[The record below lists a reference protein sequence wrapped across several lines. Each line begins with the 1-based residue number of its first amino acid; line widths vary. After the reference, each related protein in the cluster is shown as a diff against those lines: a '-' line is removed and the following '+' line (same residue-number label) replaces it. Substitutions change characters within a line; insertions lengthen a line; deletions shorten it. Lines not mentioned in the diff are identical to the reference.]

1 MKNKLLFL
9 LLGTIFVLSLS
20 VRFINLSEFP
30 TGFHIDEANLGYNA
44 YSILMTGKDDNGNF
58 LPLHHNMFD
67 DFNPTGYHYLT
78 VIPVAVFGL
87 TEFATRF
94 TAAIFGS
101 FLIVAVFFLGFL
113 VTNDKRVGIL
123 AALFTSLSPWG
134 ILFSRTSAETLVATF
149 FVVTGF
155 ALLFYFLK
163 YRKTY
168 ALPIATFFLILSFFI
183 YPTPR
188 LFVPLLL
195 FATLFITRGLW
206 WRELKK
212 GIIISFVTVSVVAIC
227 LVLFVS
233 GGTGRFSQVSIF
245 TYPETKLVMEEQIR
259 EDGGRT
265 SLIETRL
272 FHNKAINYSYT
283 FISNYFAYFSGEFLF
298 TEGGYPRFLRVPHMG
313 MLHLVQLPFLIY
325 GFYQLARSKKKLSH
339 VILAWVLLSPF
350 VASITVD
357 DIPNMRRAL
366 VMFPVLEV
374 VVAYGF
380 IAFITTFFVKYQK
393 ILVTLFAL
401 IFTYSVLLF
410 LHQYFIHAQVHQNW
424 YRNDGFDRMF
434 DEVKKSYDSFDHI
447 LITKD
452 AGGIYPLVLF
462 HMKYDPS
469 TYQAEGS
476 TKDREYTGFGK
487 FLFVP
492 QACPSKDQD
501 SRFPQSGR
509 ILYVEKGECDGVV
522 LSASFIYRE
531 DGSKAFRLVYE
542 TNE

>member
-9 LLGTIFVLSLS
+9 LLGTVFIVALLT
-20 VRFINLSEFP
+20 RFINLSKSP
-30 TGFHIDEANLGYNA
+30 SGFHIDEANLGYNA

-58 LPLHHNMFD
+58 LPLYHNMFD

-78 VIPVAVFGL
+78 VIPIAVFGL

-101 FLIVAVFFLGFL
+101 LLIIAVFFLGFL
-113 VTNDKRVGIL
+113 VTNDRRVGIL
-123 AALFTSLSPWG
+123 AALFTALSPWG

-163 YRKTY
+163 YKKTY
-168 ALPIATFFLILSFFI
+168 ALPLSTLFLILSFFV

-188 LFVPLLL
+188 LFVPILL
-195 FATLFITRGLW
+195 FVTLFITRSLW
-206 WRELKK
+206 WKELKK
-212 GIIISFVTVSVVAIC
+212 GIIVSFITVSVTAIF

-245 TYPETKLVMEEQIR
+245 TYPETKLIMEEQIR

-265 SLIETRL
+265 SLIETRV
-272 FHNKAINYSYT
+272 FHNKVVNYSYT

-298 TEGGYPRFLRVPHMG
+298 TEGGYPRFLRIPHMG
-313 MLHLVQLPFLIY
+313 MLHLIQLPFLIY
-325 GFYQLARSKKKLSH
+325 GFYHLARSKNKLSH
-339 VILAWVLLSPF
+339 VIIAWVLLSPL

-366 VMFPVLEV
+366 VMFPALEV

-380 IAFITTFFVKYQK
+380 IVFITTFLVKYQK
-393 ILVTLFAL
+393 LLVGFFAL
-401 IFTYSVLLF
+401 LFIYSVLLF
-410 LHQYFIHAQVHQNW
+410 FHQYFIHVQVHQNW
-424 YRNDGFDRMF
+424 YRNDGFKSMIQTL
-434 DEVKKSYDSFDHI
+434 KKDYSNYDKI
-447 LITKD
+447 IVTKS

-462 HMKYDPS
+462 YMQYDPL

-487 FLFVP
+487 FYFVP
-492 QACPSKDQD
+492 QECPSINGDA
-501 SRFPQSGR
+501 RFPLKGK
-509 ILYVEKGECDGVV
+509 ILFVNKGECPNK
-522 LSASFIYRE
+522 L
-531 DGSKAFRLVYE
+531 
-542 TNE
+542 